1 MIFQTG
7 GGNMYNFFVNETE
20 KQGNSFIIT
29 ESDFN
34 HISNVLRMKT
44 GDEILVSCN
53 GQASLCKIEIFSD
66 YVRAEVIEENYHN
79 TNLPIKIH
87 LFQGLPKSDKMEL
100 IIQKAVELGVEE
112 ITPVEMNRCVV
123 KVEEKKKKSK
133 QERWQSIAESAAK
146 QSKRVVIPKVNNIIS
161 YKQFLEKSED
171 LSVLL
176 VPYEN
181 KEGMKATKEALKE
194 IKSGD
199 TVGIIIGPEGGFSE
213 QEIDLAVE
221 KNGKTISLGSRILR
235 TETAAIASVTMCML
249 YAEMELGDINE

>member
-1 MIFQTG
+1 
-7 GGNMYNFFVNETE
+7 MYNFFVNESE
-20 KQGNSFIIT
+20 KQGNAFIIT

-66 YVRAEVIEENYHN
+66 YVKAEVIEENYHN

-87 LFQGLPKSDKMEL
+87 LFQGLPKSDKTEL

-123 KVEEKKKKSK
+123 KIEEKKKKSK
-133 QERWQSIAESAAK
+133 RERWQSIAESAAK
-146 QSKRVVIPKVNNIIS
+146 QSKRVVIPNVNNIIS
-161 YKQFLEKSED
+161 YKEFLERAEE

-181 KEGMKATKEALKE
+181 KDGMKATKEALKE

-199 TVGIIIGPEGGFSE
+199 TVGIIIGPEGGFDE
-213 QEIDLAVE
+213 KEVDLAAE
-221 KNGKTISLGSRILR
+221 IGGKTISLGSRILR

-249 YAEMELGDINE
+249 YAEMELGEINE

>member
-1 MIFQTG
+1 
-7 GGNMYNFFVNETE
+7 MYNFFVNETE

-66 YVRAEVIEENYHN
+66 YIKAEVIEENYHN

>member
-1 MIFQTG
+1 
-7 GGNMYNFFVNETE
+7 MYNFFVKESE
-20 KQGNSFIIT
+20 KQGNCFIIT
-29 ESDFN
+29 GSDFN

-66 YVRAEVIEENYHN
+66 YVKAEVIEENYHN

-133 QERWQSIAESAAK
+133 KERWQSIAESAAK
-146 QSKRVVIPKVNNIIS
+146 QSKRVVIPKVNDIIS
-161 YKQFLEKSED
+161 YKQFLEKSEE

-181 KEGMKATKEALKE
+181 KEGMKATKEALNE
-194 IKSGD
+194 IKTGD
-199 TVGIIIGPEGGFSE
+199 TVGIIIGPEGGFDE
-213 QEIDLAVE
+213 KEIDLVTE

-249 YAEMELGDINE
+249 YAEMELGEINE

>member
-1 MIFQTG
+1 
-7 GGNMYNFFVNETE
+7 
-20 KQGNSFIIT
+20 
-29 ESDFN
+29 
-34 HISNVLRMKT
+34 
-44 GDEILVSCN
+44 
-53 GQASLCKIEIFSD
+53 
-66 YVRAEVIEENYHN
+66 
-79 TNLPIKIH
+79 LPVKIH

-123 KVEEKKKKSK
+123 KIEEKKKKSK
-133 QERWQSIAESAAK
+133 KERWQSIAESAAK
-146 QSKRVVIPKVNNIIS
+146 QSKRVVIPKVNDIIS
-161 YKQFLEKSED
+161 YKQFLEKSEE

-199 TVGIIIGPEGGFSE
+199 TVGIIIGPEGGFDE
-213 QEIDLAVE
+213 KEIDLVTG

-249 YAEMELGDINE
+249 YAEMELGEINE

>member
-1 MIFQTG
+1 
-7 GGNMYNFFVNETE
+7 MYNFFVNETE
-20 KQGNSFIIT
+20 KQGNCFIIT

-53 GQASLCKIEIFSD
+53 GKSNLCKIEIFSD
-66 YVRAEVIEENYHN
+66 YVKAEIIEEDYHN

-123 KVEEKKKKSK
+123 KIEEKKKKSK
-133 QERWQSIAESAAK
+133 KERWQSIAESAAK
-146 QSKRVVIPKVNNIIS
+146 QSKRVVIPKVNDIIS
-161 YKQFLEKSED
+161 YKQFLEKSKE

-181 KEGMKATKEALKE
+181 KNGMKATKEALKE

-199 TVGIIIGPEGGFSE
+199 TVGIIIGPEGGFDE
-213 QEIDLAVE
+213 KEIDLVTE

-249 YAEMELGDINE
+249 YAEMELGAE

>member
-1 MIFQTG
+1 
-7 GGNMYNFFVNETE
+7 MYNFFVNETE
-20 KQGNSFIIT
+20 KKGNCFIIT

-53 GQASLCKIEIFSD
+53 GKSNLCKIEIFSD
-66 YVRAEVIEENYHN
+66 YVKAEIIEEDYHN

-123 KVEEKKKKSK
+123 KIEEKKKKSK
-133 QERWQSIAESAAK
+133 KERWQSIAESAAK

-161 YKQFLEKSED
+161 YKEFLQRAEE

-181 KEGMKATKEALKE
+181 KDGMKATKEALKE

-199 TVGIIIGPEGGFSE
+199 TVGIIIGPEGGFDE
-213 QEIDLAVE
+213 KEIELVTD

-249 YAEMELGDINE
+249 YAEMELGESAE

>member
-1 MIFQTG
+1 
-7 GGNMYNFFVNETE
+7 MYNFFVNETE
-20 KQGNSFIIT
+20 KQGNCFIIT

-53 GQASLCKIEIFSD
+53 GRASLCTIEIFSD
-66 YVRAEVIEENYHN
+66 YVKAEIIEEDYHN

-123 KVEEKKKKSK
+123 KIEEKKKKSK
-133 QERWQSIAESAAK
+133 KERWQSIAESAAK
-146 QSKRVVIPKVNNIIS
+146 QSKRVVIPKVNDIIS
-161 YKQFLEKSED
+161 YKQFLEKAEK
-171 LSVLL
+171 LTVLL

-181 KEGMKATKEALKE
+181 KDGMKATKEALKE
-194 IKSGD
+194 IKLGD
-199 TVGIIIGPEGGFSE
+199 TVGIIIGPEGGFDE
-213 QEIDLAVE
+213 KEIDLVTE

-249 YAEMELGDINE
+249 YAEMELGESAE